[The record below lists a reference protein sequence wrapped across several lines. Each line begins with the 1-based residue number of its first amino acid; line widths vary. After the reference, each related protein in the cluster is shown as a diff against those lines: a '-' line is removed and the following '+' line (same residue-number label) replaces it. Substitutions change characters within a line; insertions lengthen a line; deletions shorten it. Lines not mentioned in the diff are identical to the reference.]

1 MSQDKFY
8 SLVDKVSRGIIRSV
22 EEIDR
27 ELAEMPDGEAESV
40 RKILPAIVLSIAV
53 LRLCQENPPDE
64 VLNILK
70 AVSTKVETGDYHPGG
85 MSFRDDEPYEP
96 PVMDPD
102 DDTERNGNNG
112 SGGNGTK
119 GKGPTIN

>member
-1 MSQDKFY
+1 MANDKFY

-22 EEIDR
+22 EEIDQ
-27 ELAEMPDGEAESV
+27 ELSEMPDAEAESV

-64 VLNILK
+64 VLSILK

-85 MSFRDDEPYEP
+85 SSFRDT
-96 PVMDPD
+96 MPD
-102 DDTERNGNNG
+102 DEDSDDGSDGNG